1 MTIEIIPITNDVVLK
16 PESAFCLSANFSISF
31 VLIIIVI
38 VITNIVT
45 SLNPP
50 SCLKDLLPFQ
60 GLFLLLSMIFLLT

>member
-38 VITNIVT
+38 TNIVT

-60 GLFLLLSMIFLLT
+60 ELFQQLSMIFPLT